1 MKKNIE
7 LALAEAEKKD
17 NLGLLV
23 WDEIPDQEE
32 VTEKEMKDFWST
44 PQGDKETV
52 YSIASLYGSENIGG
66 EGSED
71 EIIDALTEKY
81 PQLSY

>member
-1 MKKNIE
+1 MKKNVE
-7 LALAEAEKKD
+7 LALAEAENKD

-44 PQGDKETV
+44 PQGDKETI
-52 YSIASLYGSENIGG
+52 YSIASLYSSENIGG
-66 EGSED
+66 EGTHD
-71 EIIDALTEKY
+71 EIIDVLIEKY
-81 PQLSY
+81 PNFAY